1 MIEDMELAT
10 VVRRALE
17 ESVTPAGRGSP
28 AAIMALAAQEAARRR
43 RVRCWRWGAGGLAA
57 AVLAAILL
65 LPLSRRLSGGAAGA
79 GVEGVIAVLCEI
91 DGLDLCGGTE
101 ASAGDRLLDWQD
113 APCRDLL

>member
-17 ESVTPAGRGSP
+17 ESVTPAGRESP

-43 RVRCWRWGAGGLAA
+43 RVRCWRRGAGLAA

-65 LPLSRRLSGGAAGA
+65 LPSSRRLSGGAAGA

>member
-17 ESVTPAGRGSP
+17 ESVTPAGCGSP

-43 RVRCWRWGAGGLAA
+43 RVRCWRRGAGLAA

-65 LPLSRRLSGGAAGA
+65 LPSSRRLSGGAAGA

>member
-17 ESVTPAGRGSP
+17 ESVTPAGRGSS
-28 AAIMALAAQEAARRR
+28 AAIVALAAQEAARRR
-43 RVRCWRWGAGGLAA
+43 RVRCWRRGAGLAA

>member
-10 VVRRALE
+10 AVRRALE

-43 RVRCWRWGAGGLAA
+43 RVRCWRRGAGLAA

-65 LPLSRRLSGGAAGA
+65 LPSSRRLSGGAAGA